1 MIVASNSRIL
11 VSLCCFML
19 AVVSGCAVNP
29 VTGQQELMLLS
40 EPQERQMGGQTDQA
54 VIEQYGLYPD
64 TPLNSYIEGLGQPMA
79 RLSHRPELGWSF
91 KVMDTPVV
99 NAFAAPGGYIYVT
112 RGLLAAVNDEA
123 ELAGVL
129 GHEIGHVTA
138 RHSARKY
145 SQMMLTNLGV
155 GLGISLAGD
164 YGELLGPLL
173 QAGTGLLFLKFS
185 RDDERQADA
194 LGVEYASKAGFDAGK
209 LADFFTSLERMSSL
223 DGGDGGRLPEFFSTH
238 PNPVNRQASVRE
250 MAARWQAERPGQ
262 AVRVNRDGYLQRI
275 DGMVYGDDPRQG
287 FLEGD
292 WFYLPEL
299 GVQFRVPAD
308 WNFAREGQQIQMASP
323 DQKGLIFFEVKQG
336 AEIAP
341 LAASFVTDL
350 KAELARSVNG
360 TKAGMPS
367 LQQVLVVTDQG
378 KRAVIQS
385 EYIQG
390 QGKVLAF
397 HGMTAEADFAKLQQS
412 LTLPVDSF
420 SAIRDQA
427 KRNPQPRR
435 IHVEQVRRPASLQ
448 TFLQSA
454 KIEKTLWEK
463 IAWMNGMSLGD
474 QLSAGQRIKTVR

>member
-1 MIVASNSRIL
+1 MKVVSHSRVLI
-11 VSLCCFML
+11 SLCFFL
-19 AVVSGCAVNP
+19 LLVVSGCAVNP

-40 EPQERQMGGQTDQA
+40 DPQERQMGGQTDQA

-64 TPLNSYIEGLGQPMA
+64 SSLNGYVESLGQPMA

-91 KVMDTPVV
+91 KVMDSPVV

-145 SQMMLTNLGV
+145 SQMMLANLGL
-155 GLGISLAGD
+155 GLGISLAGE
-164 YGELLGPLL
+164 YGEVLGPLL
-173 QAGTGLLFLKFS
+173 QTGTGLLFLKFS

-194 LGVEYASKAGFDAGK
+194 LGVEYASKAGFDAGR

-223 DGGDGGRLPEFFSTH
+223 EGGDGSRLPEFFSTH
-238 PNPVNRQASVRE
+238 PNPVDRQASVRK
-250 MAARWQAERPGQ
+250 MAARWQAERSAQ
-262 AVRVNRDGYLQRI
+262 SLRVNRDGYPQPT
-275 DGMVYGDDPRQG
+275 DGMVYGDDPRKG
-287 FLEGD
+287 FREGD
-292 WFYLPEL
+292 WFYLPQQ
-299 GVQFRVPAD
+299 GIQFRIPTD
-308 WNFAREGQQIQMASP
+308 WSFAREGQQVQMASP
-323 DQKGLIFFEVKQG
+323 DQKGLVFFEVKQG
-336 AEIAP
+336 VEIGP
-341 LAASFVTDL
+341 LADGFVADL
-350 KAELARSVNG
+350 KGQLVRSTDG

-367 LQQVLVVTDQG
+367 RQQVVVVTDQG

-390 QGKVLAF
+390 RGEVLAF
-397 HGMTAEADFAKLQQS
+397 HGMSAETEFVKMQPS
-412 LTLPVDSF
+412 LILPADSF
-420 SAIRDQA
+420 SPIRDQQ
-427 KRNPQPRR
+427 KRNPQPQR
-435 IHVEQVRRPASLQ
+435 IQIEQVRRPASLQ

-454 KIEKTLWEK
+454 KVDNNLWEK
-463 IAWMNGMSLGD
+463 IAWINGMSLTD

>member
-1 MIVASNSRIL
+1 
-11 VSLCCFML
+11 
-19 AVVSGCAVNP
+19 
-29 VTGQQELMLLS
+29 
-40 EPQERQMGGQTDQA
+40 
-54 VIEQYGLYPD
+54 
-64 TPLNSYIEGLGQPMA
+64 
-79 RLSHRPELGWSF
+79 
-91 KVMDTPVV
+91 
-99 NAFAAPGGYIYVT
+99 
-112 RGLLAAVNDEA
+112 
-123 ELAGVL
+123 
-129 GHEIGHVTA
+129 
-138 RHSARKY
+138 
-145 SQMMLTNLGV
+145 
-155 GLGISLAGD
+155 
-164 YGELLGPLL
+164 
-173 QAGTGLLFLKFS
+173 
-185 RDDERQADA
+185 
-194 LGVEYASKAGFDAGK
+194 
-209 LADFFTSLERMSSL
+209 
-223 DGGDGGRLPEFFSTH
+223 
-238 PNPVNRQASVRE
+238 
-250 MAARWQAERPGQ
+250 
-262 AVRVNRDGYLQRI
+262 
-275 DGMVYGDDPRQG
+275 MVYGGDPRQG
-287 FLEGD
+287 FLEGA

-474 QLSAGQRIKTVR
+474 QLSAGQKIKTVR